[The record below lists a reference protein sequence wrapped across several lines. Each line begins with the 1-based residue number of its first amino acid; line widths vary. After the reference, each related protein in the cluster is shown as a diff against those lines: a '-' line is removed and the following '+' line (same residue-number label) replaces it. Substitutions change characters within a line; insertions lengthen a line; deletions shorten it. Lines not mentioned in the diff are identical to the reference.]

1 MQFAAFFLQLTLSF
15 YFDSEVSK
23 LQFSFYSNISFITSK
38 DLISPKP
45 CMCSW

>member
-1 MQFAAFFLQLTLSF
+1 MQFAAFFATDFSF